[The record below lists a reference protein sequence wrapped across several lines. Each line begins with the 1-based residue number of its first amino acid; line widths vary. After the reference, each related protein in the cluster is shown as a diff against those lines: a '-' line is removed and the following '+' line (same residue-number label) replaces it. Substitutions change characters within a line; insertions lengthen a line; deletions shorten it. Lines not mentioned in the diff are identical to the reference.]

1 MTSRKPL
8 VVSREV
14 RLEFASD
21 CGRMASEN
29 RKYQLAG
36 RVSTDRRPCIESSGQ
51 LMVGLV
57 GIDSSVSVEHLRAH
71 SRTEPK

>member
-29 RKYQLAG
+29 AG
-36 RVSTDRRPCIESSGQ
+36 RVSTDRRPGIESSGQ